1 MILYSEEDILIKQIE
16 SWQGSA
22 DSRLNTE
29 KDKKEFKDM
38 LNGYYRYSMVI
49 INSQCEAF
57 PSKPLIMALLLSQHN
72 KIVQLLM
79 NRLQKIEQ
87 SKEK

>member
-1 MILYSEEDILIKQIE
+1 MNLYSEEDILLKQIE

>member
-1 MILYSEEDILIKQIE
+1 MSLYSEEDILIKQIE

-57 PSKPLIMALLLSQHN
+57 PSKPLIMALLLSQQN

-79 NRLQKIEQ
+79 NKTP
-87 SKEK
+87 KN

>member
-1 MILYSEEDILIKQIE
+1 MSLCSEEDILIKQIE
-16 SWQGSA
+16 SWQSSA

-38 LNGYYRYSMVI
+38 LNDYYRYSMVI

-57 PSKPLIMALLLSQHN
+57 PSKQLVIALLLSQYK
-72 KIVQLLM
+72 KIMQLLM
-79 NRLQKIEQ
+79 NKT
-87 SKEK
+87 

>member
-1 MILYSEEDILIKQIE
+1 
-16 SWQGSA
+16 
-22 DSRLNTE
+22 
-29 KDKKEFKDM
+29 M

-79 NRLQKIEQ
+79 NKTP
-87 SKEK
+87 KN